1 MKKLLF
7 LLLALSAGD
16 AAAAFRCVDEKG
28 TTHIGD
34 TPPIAC
40 ARVPMFEISRSGS
53 VIRRID
59 PTPTADELKVKEAE
73 AAQNREREKA
83 AAEQR
88 RKDVA
93 LLSTYS
99 SAAEFDTARDRNIEP
114 VMGRI
119 KSAQDRIEAVDKR
132 TQEIADEMEFYKAG
146 KSKTHAKKKEGAP
159 VREVPIQLTTDYERV
174 TGEKAALVKSVQA
187 YEREIVELRAK
198 YEADKKRWLELKG
211 NPALLKGD
219 SAPPTTA
226 NAGAPAAPA
235 KASVK
240 CGEKMVTCRKGES
253 FLCLKTDGT
262 WHTVTCEA
270 KS

>member
-7 LLLALSAGD
+7 LLLALTAGD

-34 TPPIAC
+34 TPPVAC

-59 PTPTADELKVKEAE
+59 PTPTADELKAKEAE
-73 AAQNREREKA
+73 TAERREREKA

-99 SAAEFDTARDRNIEP
+99 TAAEFDTARDRNIEP
-114 VMGRI
+114 IMGRI
-119 KSAQDRIEAVDKR
+119 KSAQDRIAAVDKR
-132 TQEIADEMEFYKAG
+132 TQEISDEMEFYKAG
-146 KSKTHAKKKEGAP
+146 KSKTHKKKDGAP

-174 TGEKAALVKSVQA
+174 TGEKAALLKSVQG
-187 YEREIVELRAK
+187 YEREIVDLRAK
-198 YEADKKRWLELKG
+198 YEADKKRWQELKN
-211 NPALLKGD
+211 NPGLLKGD
-219 SAPPTTA
+219 PPASTATASAP
-226 NAGAPAAPA
+226 AGAG
-235 KASVK
+235 KTSVK
-240 CGEKMVTCRKGES
+240 CGEKMVSCRKGES

-262 WHTVTCEA
+262 WHTVTCES